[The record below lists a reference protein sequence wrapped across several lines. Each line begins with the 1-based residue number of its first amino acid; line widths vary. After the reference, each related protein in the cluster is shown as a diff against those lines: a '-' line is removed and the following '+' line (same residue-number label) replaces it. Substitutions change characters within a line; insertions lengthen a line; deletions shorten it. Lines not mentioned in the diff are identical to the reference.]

1 MTGVQ
6 TCALPIY
13 GTPATDGKI
22 TTAIEAFL
30 REVKATKSAA
40 TYRAYGTD
48 LEWFQANITKQ
59 YFGQVTRQDILRV
72 FGIGRDQKFNQKT
85 INRRIL
91 VGVMALRNAG
101 AVIELKKGDWPRTS
115 EKGVEIYEREE
126 LEQFFK
132 ACDPDER
139 LLFQTF
145 LCTGFRARELSTL
158 CWADVDFKQL
168 TITVRPKPVYGFTPK
183 SYEERSVSVPVALI
197 NTLKGHY
204 KAHTGSTLVFPTRPH
219 PKRPNYGGEAP
230 DAHHL
235 ELCKE
240 IAYRA
245 KLNCGRCKTAKGMCI
260 RGPHCAEWYLHKW
273 RHTFATNM
281 IQSGVDIKTLQSL
294 LGHKNIATTEKYLKG
309 LRIADLQQKIENSSL
324 AAMLA

>member
-1 MTGVQ
+1 
-6 TCALPIY
+6 
-13 GTPATDGKI
+13 
-22 TTAIEAFL
+22 
-30 REVKATKSAA
+30 
-40 TYRAYGTD
+40 
-48 LEWFQANITKQ
+48 
-59 YFGQVTRQDILRV
+59 
-72 FGIGRDQKFNQKT
+72 
-85 INRRIL
+85 
-91 VGVMALRNAG
+91 
-101 AVIELKKGDWPRTS
+101 VIELKKGDWPRTT
-115 EKGVEIYEREE
+115 EKGVEVYEREE

-132 ACDPDER
+132 ACNPDER

-158 CWADVDFKQL
+158 CWGDVDFKRL
-168 TITVRPKPVYGFTPK
+168 TITVRPKPAYGFTPK
-183 SYEERSVSVPVALI
+183 SYEERSVSVPAALI

-204 KAHTGSTLVFPTRPH
+204 KTHTGSTLVFPTRPH

-245 KLNCGRCKTAKGMCI
+245 KLNCGRCKTAKGACVK
-260 RGPHCAEWYLHKW
+260 GPHCAEWYLHKW

-281 IQSGVDIKTLQSL
+281 IQSGVDIKTLQIL

-324 AAMLA
+324 AAMLT